1 MEKLTPRVKMF
12 LQIEKNDKSTI
23 KKEQSLNSKSAI
35 QAVKD
40 KRPAKVSY
48 L

>member
-1 MEKLTPRVKMF
+1 MF

-23 KKEQSLNSKSAI
+23 KKEQSLNSKSTI